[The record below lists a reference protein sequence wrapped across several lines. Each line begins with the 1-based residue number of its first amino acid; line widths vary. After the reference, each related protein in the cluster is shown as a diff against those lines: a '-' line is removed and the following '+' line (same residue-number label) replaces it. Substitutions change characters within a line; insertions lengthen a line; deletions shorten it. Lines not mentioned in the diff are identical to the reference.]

1 MKAGLLGFAATSGQ
15 EECVLNRKLVL
26 ATTLCLLSFVAVTN
40 VAFAVPFFAETVKQA
55 VFLSPL
61 EEWMPTWHLEE
72 YVSILEKAGYQVD
85 VFLSENVSISF
96 LKTGL
101 AGYDIIILRT
111 DSFTEEGMNY
121 YCSGEPATFEARKEY
136 AGEISAKEIQ
146 VGACVGF
153 SAAFIQNNYSANS
166 LRNGLV
172 QVVDGYSADLSSA
185 FLKAGAAAYMGYYD
199 AGSLRFGRMDA
210 LSIKWLKFLAQGYT
224 VNDATLQLYLYL
236 NLGHGHSATWPA
248 VFLYGDGDF
257 KI

>member
-1 MKAGLLGFAATSGQ
+1 MKAGLFGFAATSGQ
-15 EECVLNRKLVL
+15 EERVLNRRLVL

-61 EEWMPTWHLEE
+61 EEWIPTWHLEE
-72 YVSILEKAGYQVD
+72 YVSILEQAGYQVD

-96 LKTGL
+96 LKTRL
-101 AGYDIIILRT
+101 ADYDIIVLRT
-111 DSFTEEGMNY
+111 DSFTDEGINY
-121 YCSGEPATFEARKEY
+121 YCSGEPATFEAREEY
-136 AGEISAKEIQ
+136 AGEISTREIQ

-153 SAAFIQNNYSANS
+153 SAAFIQNNYPANS

-172 QVVDGYSADLSSA
+172 EVIDGYSADLSSA
-185 FLKAGAAAYMGYYD
+185 FLKAGSATYMGYYD
-199 AGSLRFGRMDA
+199 AGSLAWGRMDA
-210 LSIKWLKFLAQGYT
+210 LSIKWMKYLAQGYT
-224 VNDATLQLYLYL
+224 VKDATLQLYLYL
-236 NLGHGHSATWPA
+236 NQGHGNSVAWPA